1 MALVMEP
8 VSRWS
13 TSQVVDW
20 MKGLDDCLQQYIK
33 NFEQEKVGGEQL
45 LRITHQELEDLGV
58 SRIGHQELILEA
70 VDLLCALNYG
80 LETENLKTLT
90 HKLNASAK
98 NLQNFITG
106 RRRGGHYDG
115 RATRKLPNDFLTS
128 VVDLIASAKSLL
140 AWLDRCYFFIR
151 SPFAA
156 VADYSMTRN
165 NVIQLCLEL
174 TTIVQQDGTVYET
187 ENKILHVCKTLSGVC
202 DHIISLSS
210 DPMVS
215 QAAHL
220 EVVQLDNIRST
231 EGLGMYI
238 KSTYDGLHVI
248 TGTTEGSLADRCK
261 KIHAGDEV
269 IQVNHQT
276 VVGWQLKNLV
286 NSLRSNPAG
295 VTLTLKKRPQST
307 LTSAPA
313 LLKNMRWK
321 PLALQ
326 PIIPP
331 SPSSSVATPSSTLST
346 PSRRDSCALQDL
358 YIPPPPDE
366 PYSPRD
372 EMGNLTNNCQ
382 QAAKGSDSPN
392 SFLDQECRRRFPL
405 LDEDAVLYCYEY
417 DQNQGPPPVRRDSN
431 TTYGRLRPISMPVEY
446 NWVGDYE
453 DPAKLKK
460 EIRRENSLL
469 RYVSEDKAGTEEY
482 HTGRRSSRR
491 SRRKSEKG
499 GSPAHYTLVP
509 TLQMEMLQQ
518 DSLATP
524 TSETSSVYLTFDRSS
539 MLSRSKKVKLRAGS
553 LPSISKRR
561 ISCRDLGQGDCE
573 GWLWKKK
580 DAKSYFSQKWKKYWV
595 VLKDACLYWYTNEE
609 DEKAEGFVSLPEFNI
624 DQANECRK
632 KFAFKACH
640 PKIKSFYFA
649 ADNLDDMNRWLS
661 RMNMAATAHSEQ
673 KRIRQD
679 HDYWSESDHEDT
691 DHMPSTP
698 KLDSPPPPY
707 DTYPHPTSVS
717 PFQESQHIRPPS
729 TETIQSRSPLSET
742 HGGSVSSASSPG
754 RKSSS
759 QRRSWQDLIETP
771 LTSSGLHFLQTLPLD
786 DSVFVDPSRI
796 VPVELRRQ
804 STLPAH
810 HGLPPEHYAPPLT
823 PTQPSQKSFTAV
835 GRGEEAGGVGSKH
848 RSFTLPRD
856 SGLHAIL
863 AASSAAEH
871 ADAQRYHLGRAHAR
885 DTGSD
890 RERRHQADS
899 LGDLYRALERSSLSP
914 VNEHR
919 SSSRLEYKR
928 SFVRRCND
936 PLLNEKLHRLRILQ
950 NSFKDI
956 PLQEAETKIIHRDV

>member
-8 VSRWS
+8 VSKWT

-33 NFEQEKVGGEQL
+33 NFEHEKVGGDQL

-80 LETENLKTLT
+80 LETENLKTLS

-128 VVDLIASAKSLL
+128 VVDLIAAAKSLL
-140 AWLDRCYFFIR
+140 AWLDRCSFFFR

-174 TTIVQQDGTVYET
+174 TTIVQQDCTVYET
-187 ENKILHVCKTLSGVC
+187 ENKILHVCKTLSDTC

-215 QAAHL
+215 QSAHL
-220 EVVQLDNIRST
+220 EVVQLDNIKST

-286 NSLRSNPAG
+286 NLLRGDPSG
-295 VTLTLKKRPQST
+295 VSLTLKKRPQST

-326 PIIPP
+326 PVNPP
-331 SPSSSVATPSSTLST
+331 SPSSSVATPTSTIST

-366 PYSPRD
+366 PYTPRD
-372 EMGNLTNNCQ
+372 DGGHLTVRDQ
-382 QAAKGSDSPN
+382 HGIAKGSESPN

-405 LDEDAVLYCYEY
+405 LEEDAVLYCYEY
-417 DQNQGPPPVRRDSN
+417 NQNQGPQSGHRD
-431 TTYGRLRPISMPVEY
+431 TTSTY
-446 NWVGDYE
+446 
-453 DPAKLKK
+453 
-460 EIRRENSLL
+460 ENSLL
-469 RYVSEDKAGTEEY
+469 RYVGDDKAAPDEY
-482 HTGRRSSRR
+482 MISRSSSRR
-491 SRRKSEKG
+491 SRKKIEKG
-499 GSPAHYTLVP
+499 SSPAHYALVP
-509 TLQMEMLQQ
+509 AVQMEMMRQ

-524 TSETSSVYLTFDRSS
+524 SSDSSSVYHMFEASS
-539 MLSRSKKVKLRAGS
+539 LLSRSKKKLRVGS
-553 LPSISKRR
+553 LSSISKRR
-561 ISCRDLGQGDCE
+561 ISCKDLGQGDCE

-580 DAKSYFSQKWKKYWV
+580 DAKSYFSQKWKKYWF
-595 VLKDACLYWYTNEE
+595 VLKGSCLYWYMNEE
-609 DEKAEGFVSLPEFNI
+609 DEKAEGFVSLPEFKV
-624 DQANECRK
+624 DRANECRK
-632 KFAFKACH
+632 KYAFKACH

-649 ADNLDDMNRWLS
+649 ADSVDDMTRWLS
-661 RMNMAATAHSEQ
+661 RLNMATTALSEQ
-673 KRIRQD
+673 ERMRQD
-679 HDYWSESDHEDT
+679 HDYWSESDHEDADMST
-691 DHMPSTP
+691 MP
-698 KLDSPPPPY
+698 KQDSPPPPY
-707 DTYPHPTSVS
+707 DTFPQPPVS
-717 PFQESQHIRPPS
+717 PYLEPKRSSHPS
-729 TETIQSRSPLSET
+729 SDTSQSRLSHEDFRPDSRQ
-742 HGGSVSSASSPG
+742 GGSMSGGSSPS
-754 RKSSS
+754 RKSST

-771 LTSSGLHFLQTLPLD
+771 LTSSGLHFLQTLPLED
-786 DSVFVDPSRI
+786 AVFYDTSG

-804 STLPAH
+804 STLPAQR
-810 HGLPPEHYAPPLT
+810 GLLLERYAPPP
-823 PTQPSQKSFTAV
+823 PTQVQWLTEPP
-835 GRGEEAGGVGSKH
+835 AGGPSVGGKL

-863 AASSAAEH
+863 AASTTASEH
-871 ADAQRYHLGRAHAR
+871 RDPQRNQLGQGSMRDAGLE
-885 DTGSD
+885 
-890 RERRHQADS
+890 RERRQQADS
-899 LGDLYRALERSSLSP
+899 LGDLYRALERASLAP
-914 VNEHR
+914 LGEHR
-919 SSSRLEYKR
+919 PPTRLEYKR
-928 SFVRRCND
+928 SFIRRPND
-936 PLLNEKLHRLRILQ
+936 PLLNEKLHRLRRLHSSLKDVALQ
-950 NSFKDI
+950 D
-956 PLQEAETKIIHRDV
+956 TDVPSGYLG

>member
-20 MKGLDDCLQQYIK
+20 MKGLDDCLLQYIK

-98 NLQNFITG
+98 NLQNFIMG

-128 VVDLIASAKSLL
+128 VVDLIAAAKSLL
-140 AWLDRCYFFIR
+140 AWLDR

-231 EGLGMYI
+231 DGLGMYI

-326 PIIPP
+326 
-331 SPSSSVATPSSTLST
+331 
-346 PSRRDSCALQDL
+346 
-358 YIPPPPDE
+358 
-366 PYSPRD
+366 
-372 EMGNLTNNCQ
+372 
-382 QAAKGSDSPN
+382 
-392 SFLDQECRRRFPL
+392 
-405 LDEDAVLYCYEY
+405 
-417 DQNQGPPPVRRDSN
+417 
-431 TTYGRLRPISMPVEY
+431 
-446 NWVGDYE
+446 
-453 DPAKLKK
+453 
-460 EIRRENSLL
+460 
-469 RYVSEDKAGTEEY
+469 
-482 HTGRRSSRR
+482 
-491 SRRKSEKG
+491 
-499 GSPAHYTLVP
+499 
-509 TLQMEMLQQ
+509 
-518 DSLATP
+518 
-524 TSETSSVYLTFDRSS
+524 TFDRSS
-539 MLSRSKKVKLRAGS
+539 MLSRSKKVKLRGK
-553 LPSISKRR
+553 IKRR

-649 ADNLDDMNRWLS
+649 ADNMDDMNRWLS
-661 RMNMAATAHSEQ
+661 RLNMIFAVISS
-673 KRIRQD
+673 
-679 HDYWSESDHEDT
+679 DYWSESDHEDA
-691 DHMPSTP
+691 DQMSSKP
-698 KLDSPPPPY
+698 KQNSPPLPY
-707 DTYPHPTSVS
+707 DTYPHSTSVS
-717 PFQESQHIRPPS
+717 LASPFQDSQHIRPPS
-729 TETIQSRSPLSET
+729 AETIQSRSPLSET
-742 HGGSVSSASSPG
+742 QGGSVSSGSSPG
-754 RKSSS
+754 RKSAS

-786 DSVFVDPSRI
+786 DSVFIDPSRAM
-796 VPVELRRQ
+796 PVELRRQ
-804 STLPAH
+804 STLPAQ
-810 HGLPPEHYAPPLT
+810 HGQPPEHYIPSTT
-823 PTQPSQKSFTAV
+823 PTQPSQKPITVV
-835 GRGEEAGGVGSKH
+835 GRVEGLEGGGVGSKH

-863 AASSAAEH
+863 AATNAAEH

-885 DTGSD
+885 DTG
-890 RERRHQADS
+890 
-899 LGDLYRALERSSLSP
+899 
-914 VNEHR
+914 
-919 SSSRLEYKR
+919 
-928 SFVRRCND
+928 
-936 PLLNEKLHRLRILQ
+936 
-950 NSFKDI
+950 
-956 PLQEAETKIIHRDV
+956 QEAEN

>member
-128 VVDLIASAKSLL
+128 VVDLIAAAKSLL

-372 EMGNLTNNCQ
+372 EMGNLTSNCQ
-382 QAAKGSDSPN
+382 QAAKGSNSPN

-417 DQNQGPPPVRRDSN
+417 DQNQGPPPVRRDS
-431 TTYGRLRPISMPVEY
+431 TPTYGRLRPISMPVEY

-509 TLQMEMLQQ
+509 TLQM

-595 VLKDACLYWYTNEE
+595 VLKEACLYWYTNEE

-649 ADNLDDMNRWLS
+649 AENLDDMNRWLS
-661 RMNMAATAHSEQ
+661 RMNMAATAHTEQ

-679 HDYWSESDHEDT
+679 HDYWSESDHEDA

-698 KLDSPPPPY
+698 KQDSPPPPY
-707 DTYPHPTSVS
+707 DTYPHPTSAS

-786 DSVFVDPSRI
+786 DSVFVDSSRI

-810 HGLPPEHYAPPLT
+810 HGLPPEHYAPPIT

-835 GRGEEAGGVGSKH
+835 GRGEEGGGVGSKH

-885 DTGSD
+885 DSGSD

-899 LGDLYRALERSSLSP
+899 LGDLYRALERTSLSP

>member
-20 MKGLDDCLQQYIK
+20 MKGLDDCLLQYIK

-98 NLQNFITG
+98 NLQNFIMG

-128 VVDLIASAKSLL
+128 VVDLIAAAKSLL
-140 AWLDRCYFFIR
+140 AWLDR

-231 EGLGMYI
+231 DGLGMYI

-276 VVGWQLKNLV
+276 V
-286 NSLRSNPAG
+286 
-295 VTLTLKKRPQST
+295 
-307 LTSAPA
+307 
-313 LLKNMRWK
+313 
-321 PLALQ
+321 

-331 SPSSSVATPSSTLST
+331 SPSSSMATPSSTLST
-346 PSRRDSCALQDL
+346 PSRRDSCTLQDL
-358 YIPPPPDE
+358 FIPPPPDE
-366 PYSPRD
+366 PYTPRD
-372 EMGNLTNNCQ
+372 DIGNLTSNCQ

-392 SFLDQECRRRFPL
+392 SFMDQECRRRFPL

-417 DQNQGPPPVRRDSN
+417 DQNQGPPPVRRDS
-431 TTYGRLRPISMPVEY
+431 TPTYGRLRPISMPVEY

-460 EIRRENSLL
+460 EIRRENSLM
-469 RYVSEDKAGTEEY
+469 RYVCEDKAGTEEY

-499 GSPAHYTLVP
+499 GSPAHYALVP
-509 TLQMEMLQQ
+509 SLQIDMLQQ

-539 MLSRSKKVKLRAGS
+539 MLSRSKKVKLRGK
-553 LPSISKRR
+553 IKRR

-649 ADNLDDMNRWLS
+649 ADNMDDMNRWLS
-661 RMNMAATAHSEQ
+661 RLNMIFAVISS
-673 KRIRQD
+673 
-679 HDYWSESDHEDT
+679 DYWSESDHEDA
-691 DHMPSTP
+691 DQMSSKP
-698 KLDSPPPPY
+698 KQNSPPLPY
-707 DTYPHPTSVS
+707 DTYPHSTSVS
-717 PFQESQHIRPPS
+717 LVYNFFNTVLIRGLMVRES
-729 TETIQSRSPLSET
+729 
-742 HGGSVSSASSPG
+742 
-754 RKSSS
+754 
-759 QRRSWQDLIETP
+759 
-771 LTSSGLHFLQTLPLD
+771 
-786 DSVFVDPSRI
+786 DS
-796 VPVELRRQ
+796 
-804 STLPAH
+804 
-810 HGLPPEHYAPPLT
+810 
-823 PTQPSQKSFTAV
+823 
-835 GRGEEAGGVGSKH
+835 
-848 RSFTLPRD
+848 
-856 SGLHAIL
+856 
-863 AASSAAEH
+863 
-871 ADAQRYHLGRAHAR
+871 
-885 DTGSD
+885 
-890 RERRHQADS
+890 
-899 LGDLYRALERSSLSP
+899 
-914 VNEHR
+914 
-919 SSSRLEYKR
+919 
-928 SFVRRCND
+928 
-936 PLLNEKLHRLRILQ
+936 
-950 NSFKDI
+950 
-956 PLQEAETKIIHRDV
+956 